1 MLRILK
7 RNLTSNV
14 FKIKNI
20 NVNGYNEVLIKGGH
34 NKFNLLNKGFR
45 DIKQIG
51 IIGWGSQAPS
61 QALNLRDSLN
71 SIGSDIKIKVGLRE
85 NSNSLKQITE
95 FETGTINEVLRESDF
110 NIILISD
117 YAQSLLYKDIFDNV
131 RPGTTIGFSHGF
143 ILGHLK
149 NIKKQFPKDIN
160 VIMMAPKG
168 MGPTLRDK
176 YLEGSGINSSISIE
190 QTTIKGTFNASDIAL
205 AWAVGVGSPYIF
217 KTNMEKEYIS
227 DIFGE
232 RAILLGGVHGIV
244 EYLYR
249 KYSNLYPTD
258 IAFQKSVGSLTGPL
272 SQKISS
278 NGLLKVYQD
287 MPPRDQKIFKINFI
301 KSYNICYNLFEEI
314 YEEVKN
320 GNEIRNVISTSNK
333 EMSLI
338 GDSPMWK
345 IGDKCFKNSTN
356 LNLTEEIE
364 PMTAGLY
371 IGAMMAQ
378 IDILILNK
386 HSYSEIINE
395 SIIEATD
402 SLNPYMNE
410 KGISYMIDNCS
421 TTARLGA
428 RKWAPRLDYLL
439 EQNMDRFS
447 LFNGFDLDNLN
458 EKNIKIAGLRNDY
471 DIFSKFENH
480 NIHTAFDTIKKI
492 VK

>member
-20 NVNGYNEVLIKGGH
+20 NINGYNEVLIKGGH
-34 NKFNLLNKGFR
+34 NKFNLLNQGFR

-85 NSNSLKQITE
+85 NSNSLKEITD
-95 FETGTINEVLRESDF
+95 FETGTINEVLCESDF

-117 YAQSLLYKDIFDNV
+117 YAQSILYQDIFDNV
-131 RPGTTIGFSHGF
+131 RPGTTLGFSHGF
-143 ILGHLK
+143 ILGHLN
-149 NIKKQFPKDIN
+149 NINKTFPKDIN

-190 QTTIKGTFNASDIAL
+190 QSTNEGDYNASDIAL
-205 AWAVGVGSPYIF
+205 SWAIGVGSPYVF
-217 KTNMEKEYIS
+217 KTDMENEYIS

-249 KYSNLYPTD
+249 KFSNFYSTD
-258 IAFQKSVGSLTGPL
+258 IAFHRSVGSLTGPL

-278 NGLLKVYQD
+278 DGLLKVYQD
-287 MPPRDQKIFKINFI
+287 MSLRDKRIFKINFI

-345 IGDKCFKNSTN
+345 VGDKCFKNSTQT
-356 LNLTEEIE
+356 NLTDEIE
-364 PMTAGLY
+364 PMTAGIY

-378 IDILILNK
+378 IDILIKNK

-410 KGISYMIDNCS
+410 RGISYMIDNCS

-447 LFNGFDLDNLN
+447 SFDGFDLDNIN
-458 EKNIKIAGLRNDY
+458 EDNIKIKGIRNDY
-471 DIFSKFENH
+471 DIFSKFEKH
-480 NIHTAFDTIKKI
+480 EIHKAFDTIKKI